1 MKMRKLTLVFLAL
14 LLASCGFHLRGQEE
28 FPFESIAI
36 SPAGT
41 PLAAALKRSIESG
54 SEARVVDKP
63 TKSSW
68 RLEILS
74 AVNDR
79 VILSLDATGQVREYQ
94 LRYKVAFRL
103 LDDKGEV
110 RIPRSEL
117 FLTRLLSYDISEILA
132 KESEAVLLNND
143 MQNDAVDQIIRR
155 LAAVK
160 PDEN

>member
-1 MKMRKLTLVFLAL
+1 MKMRKLVPVFLAFM
-14 LLASCGFHLRGQEE
+14 LASCGFHLRGQEK

-36 SPAGT
+36 SPEGS
-41 PLAAALKRSIESG
+41 PLAAELKRSIESG

-79 VILSLDATGQVREYQ
+79 IILSLDATGQVREYQ

-103 LDDKGEV
+103 LDDKGDV

-132 KESEAVLLNND
+132 KESEAVLLNQN
-143 MQNDAVDQIIRR
+143 MQSDAVDQIIRR
-155 LAAVK
+155 LAAVN